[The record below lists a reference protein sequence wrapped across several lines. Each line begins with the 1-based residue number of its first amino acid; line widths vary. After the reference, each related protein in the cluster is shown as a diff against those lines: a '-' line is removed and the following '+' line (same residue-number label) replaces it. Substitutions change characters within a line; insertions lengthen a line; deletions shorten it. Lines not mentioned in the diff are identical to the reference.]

1 MISTKRRGIDRYTQL
16 ADLAPGVRRLISQ
29 SLTPLIVIFILVTV
43 YLAVSHSPGT
53 FAFVLI
59 STGTCIVLSLWAKQ
73 GIGVPLLPMIAV
85 QHLVA
90 YALPIVQNNEAVF
103 VYSEHYLHQA
113 GIELLIFFV
122 ALAGGWR
129 FGMQA
134 FRPAR
139 PFAHSLRIMAK
150 EGSVGLR
157 RIGYGLIVLTTIYYI
172 LQSSKILDIFLA
184 LLPSGSDSL
193 LNALVSAAGMCGFF
207 VISLGIGSGE
217 INARDAGIFWVL
229 FSFNCLLS
237 ASPLL
242 LSAPISFVATAFIG
256 LFWGSNRVPWR
267 YTLIVLSVL
276 GFLSFGKFEMRD
288 RYWTHDIDYVP
299 MATLGELPSRY
310 SEWALASIDVLA
322 AEASN
327 THLSEKNL
335 KKENS
340 LLSRVNNLQN
350 LLFVIDAED
359 EQKITPLYGAT
370 YTLIPPLLIPRIFW
384 PDKPRSHEGQVLLN
398 VHFDRQDLISSYR
411 TYIAWGLL
419 PEAVGNFGA
428 VFGASFLGLVLGTF
442 IAWIENRTVNLPV
455 LSLEGFL
462 VFTIFLNM
470 AASFEMVASVLITS
484 IFQSLVPV
492 ALACWP
498 FVYRTSATRPEEA
511 TK

>member
-1 MISTKRRGIDRYTQL
+1 M
-16 ADLAPGVRRLISQ
+16 
-29 SLTPLIVIFILVTV
+29 
-43 YLAVSHSPGT
+43 
-53 FAFVLI
+53 
-59 STGTCIVLSLWAKQ
+59 
-73 GIGVPLLPMIAV
+73 
-85 QHLVA
+85 
-90 YALPIVQNNEAVF
+90 
-103 VYSEHYLHQA
+103 
-113 GIELLIFFV
+113 
-122 ALAGGWR
+122 
-129 FGMQA
+129 
-134 FRPAR
+134 
-139 PFAHSLRIMAK
+139 
-150 EGSVGLR
+150 
-157 RIGYGLIVLTTIYYI
+157 
-172 LQSSKILDIFLA
+172 
-184 LLPSGSDSL
+184 
-193 LNALVSAAGMCGFF
+193 
-207 VISLGIGSGE
+207 
-217 INARDAGIFWVL
+217 
-229 FSFNCLLS
+229 
-237 ASPLL
+237 
-242 LSAPISFVATAFIG
+242 
-256 LFWGSNRVPWR
+256 
-267 YTLIVLSVL
+267 L